1 MMVMWGFV
9 SSDVGL
15 TYSFCRCWSLLYSAI
30 LRSSWADS
38 LSSHVI
44 LHEWIASYSFFNSA
58 TDSSITGDQRTPPPP
73 PPPPSPLE
81 KNTDD
86 DRYRSTPASTA
97 LTTTTPTSTLHEG
110 LLQTSARGDGSQRL
124 HRPEIDVGGLGR
136 GAARHLHP
144 GVLGEGRHGRLTAVV
159 VHGPAQPLGLGRGQV
174 ALAAVHLVQGD
185 ALPLLVHVLQH
196 QLPPQGLVH
205 RAGHAARLARREK
218 SLRGG
223 GDGTGG
229 GGGGGGSAAVV
240 ASVGSVLAASS
251 SGLAAGLAPVVGLPP
266 LFGRALLDVEVGHAR
281 HHAVHGT
288 GRGGGHQGGGGGGDR
303 RARCRGG
310 AVLSAARRLAGG
322 RGPGWGG
329 QDLGCQGDGA
339 LRVQVRQLGHL
350 AHRGCLP
357 VCQQK
362 WIDIN

>member
-1 MMVMWGFV
+1 MRLIQVLQV
-9 SSDVGL
+9 
-15 TYSFCRCWSLLYSAI
+15 TNAPPPP
-30 LRSSWADS
+30 
-38 LSSHVI
+38 
-44 LHEWIASYSFFNSA
+44 
-58 TDSSITGDQRTPPPP
+58 TPPPT
-73 PPPPSPLE
+73 PLE

-86 DRYRSTPASTA
+86 DRFRSTPANTA

-110 LLQTSARGDGSQRL
+110 LLQTPARGDGSQRL

-144 GVLGEGRHGRLTAVV
+144 GVLGEGRHSRLTAVV

-205 RAGHAARLARREK
+205 RASHTARLARREE

-223 GDGTGG
+223 GGGGGTGGG

-251 SGLAAGLAPVVGLPP
+251 SGLAAGLAPVVGLPA

-281 HHAVHGT
+281 YHAVHGT
-288 GRGGGHQGGGGGGDR
+288 GRGGGHQGCGGGGGGGGGGGAGDR

-322 RGPGWGG
+322 RGPG
-329 QDLGCQGDGA
+329 
-339 LRVQVRQLGHL
+339 
-350 AHRGCLP
+350 
-357 VCQQK
+357 
-362 WIDIN
+362 